1 VSEAAQIFQVAR
13 IEAQVAPYD
22 WPFERE
28 RAGDIAAHW
37 RQAIARK
44 PAMFDGRVM
53 LAHQLDHSPDNGG
66 LLRSAYFETAFS
78 AFLAYRDFGFP
89 GEVYNGFAM
98 AALRS
103 ADGAFLL
110 GEMGAHTASAGMSYF
125 PAGTPDPGDVVG
137 DSVDLAGS
145 VVRELREETGID
157 LPREK
162 LDPSW
167 TIVRLGGRVAC
178 MKPIALAAPAEEI
191 VAEVDAFLAREEE
204 PELAGLRIVR
214 SMADLERLRVPEFA
228 RAYLAHAFGRTV

>member
-1 VSEAAQIFQVAR
+1 MSEAAQIFQVAR

-44 PAMFDGRVM
+44 PAMFDGRVL
-53 LAHQLDHSPDNGG
+53 LAHRLDHSPENGG

-125 PAGTPDPGDVVG
+125 PAGTPDPGDVI
-137 DSVDLAGS
+137 DDCVDLAGS
-145 VVRELREETGID
+145 VVRELREDDESNVEEGSITDDGAID
-157 LPREK
+157 HAQQKRHAIGE
-162 LDPSW
+162 SRA
-167 TIVRLGGRVAC
+167 I
-178 MKPIALAAPAEEI
+178 
-191 VAEVDAFLAREEE
+191 
-204 PELAGLRIVR
+204 
-214 SMADLERLRVPEFA
+214 A
-228 RAYLAHAFGRTV
+228 RAGQVGLTASGVIAHRGPGAFKACARA